1 MRAIAKRIGLWG
13 LLSVLFFVLILP
25 SSALADAIVG
35 ETVVTLGNDLTPEQK
50 SAILKEMGVDNDVK
64 QLVITNQEEHKYL
77 GKYMKPAVIG
87 SKAISSAKIT
97 LKEKGYGIRVKTNN
111 INTITQTMYANAMIT
126 AGVTDA
132 DVYVTAPFKV
142 SGTAGLTGIIK
153 AFEEAADIEID
164 ENQKQVANEE
174 MVRTSEIAEKIG
186 DTEKATLFVIK
197 VKEEVAKKKPETK
210 EEVRNIVINVS
221 NQYNINLDQKEVE
234 DMTQFGENFSELD
247 VDWDLLNKQLQSLG
261 DQLDKVEETL
271 NTEET
276 RNIFQKMW
284 DGIVSFFNWLGSLFS

>member
-1 MRAIAKRIGLWG
+1 MKAIAQRIGLWG
-13 LLSVLFFVLILP
+13 LLSIFLAIFILP
-25 SSALADAIVG
+25 SSVSADAIVG
-35 ETVVTLGNDLTPEQK
+35 ETVVTLGNDLTLEQK
-50 SAILKEMGVDNDVK
+50 NAILKEMGVDNSVK

-111 INTITQTMYANAMIT
+111 INTITQTMYANALIT

-153 AFEEAADIEID
+153 AFEEAADIDID

-174 MVRTSEIAEKIG
+174 MVRTAEIAEKIG

-197 VKEEVAKKKPETK
+197 VKEEVAKQQPETK
-210 EEVRNIVINVS
+210 EEIRNIVINVS
-221 NQYNINLDQKEVE
+221 NQYNINLEQKEIE
-234 DMTQFGENFSELD
+234 NMTQFGENFSKLD
-247 VDWDLLNKQLQSLG
+247 VDWKLLNQQLQNLG
-261 DQLDKVEETL
+261 EQLEKVEETL

-284 DGIVSFFNWLGSLFS
+284 DAIVSFFSWLGGLFS